1 MKLKHLLTF
10 LLGTLLIVA
19 CSESPKSKSGDDK
32 SASKTEAS
40 NDSMKVMKDK
50 HSNGNIWHV
59 KEVLNIGTKQKP
71 KWVLHGTVK
80 EYYKTPKNCLAV
92 VTTYDR
98 GKKDGMST
106 KYYQTGEK
114 YFETP
119 YVKGK
124 MEGVKK
130 KYYKSGSVMAE
141 SPYKQGFLGIGTQ
154 EYNRSG
160 EPLTMPELKVWV
172 KDDRRASGKY
182 TVYAK
187 VVTRLGKTAKRCDYF
202 QGLLIESKY
211 SHPNLK
217 PITDKNGVASIT
229 FYESQGFPP
238 FVNIVAKHVTSKGT
252 PVLYTKMQ
260 QIR

>member
-1 MKLKHLLTF
+1 MRLKHLLAL

-19 CSESPKSKSGDDK
+19 CNQSPKSKSGGDSK
-32 SASKTEAS
+32 SKTEAAA
-40 NDSMKVMKDK
+40 NDSVRVLKDK

-59 KEVLNIGTKQKP
+59 KEVLNVGTKKKP

-92 VTTYDR
+92 VTTYDH
-98 GKKDGMST
+98 GKKEGFST

-124 MEGVKK
+124 MEGIKK
-130 KYYKSGSVMAE
+130 KFYRSGQVMSEA
-141 SPYKQGFLGIGTQ
+141 PYKQGFLGVGTQ
-154 EYNRSG
+154 EYSRSG
-160 EPLTMPELKVWV
+160 EALTMPTLKVWV
-172 KDDRRASGKY
+172 KDDRRHSGKY

-187 VVTRLGKTAKRCDYF
+187 VVDKFGKTAKRCDYF

-217 PITDKNGVASIT
+217 PISDKNGVASIT

-238 FVNIVAKHVTSKGT
+238 FVNIVAKHITSKGT
-252 PVLYTKMQ
+252 PVLFSKMH
-260 QIR
+260 QIK